1 MTAVVPV
8 ADGGELFDLLLFG
21 PVGVADVELT
31 DGLESLRR
39 TVGPACSGRTLF
51 VLVRLH
57 THPIGCLALADD
69 SCDPALDWPV
79 AVCTTL
85 GGSIESHLL
94 ADGLEPD
101 SLDLWAGGGVCD
113 NPPCLEE
120 RRRTVAAARAV
131 TVIIATRDR
140 PERLDACLDTLLAL
154 EYPDFDIVVV
164 DNDPTSSDTAELVA
178 DRGAETGRIT
188 YLREELRGLGA
199 AHNCGLAAATGS
211 IVAFADDDV
220 AVDRHWL
227 SELAAPF
234 VADPRVAGATGLILP
249 AELEVPTQVMLEAH
263 GRFAKGFED
272 RLYDLGPNRPDD
284 VLFPF
289 AAGKLGSGANM
300 AFETEWLRGIGGF
313 VAGVR
318 SVQAQDPAVP
328 EIIVVV
334 DHNDTLVDRIRRE
347 LPEVTVTVNAG
358 RRGLSGARNAGVA
371 AATGDVV
378 AFLDDDAEADHSWLA
393 HLVERY
399 RDADVLGVGGSVTP
413 KWSEERPHWFPPEFN
428 WVVGCSY
435 HGMPETTAPV
445 RNFIGTNMSFRRDA
459 LVTTGGF
466 DAGLGRVG
474 ADASGCEPWG
484 C

>member
-120 RRRTVAAARAV
+120 RRENSGCGESG
-131 TVIIATRDR
+131 DR
-140 PERLDACLDTLLAL
+140 HHRHPRSTGTPRRVSTPCWLSST
-154 EYPDFDIVVV
+154 
-164 DNDPTSSDTAELVA
+164 PTSTSWSSTTIRPA
-178 DRGAETGRIT
+178 RTPPNWWRTGGAETGRIT

-313 VAGVR
+313 
-318 SVQAQDPAVP
+318 D
-328 EIIVVV
+328 
-334 DHNDTLVDRIRRE
+334 
-347 LPEVTVTVNAG
+347 
-358 RRGLSGARNAGVA
+358 
-371 AATGDVV
+371 AATGVGTPARGGDDLLALFQVV
-378 AFLDDDAEADHSWLA
+378 MSGRELA
-393 HLVERY
+393 YRPGALVRHHHH
-399 RDADVLGVGGSVTP
+399 RDPSAVRRQVYGYGVGLGAYLTSAAVHDP
-413 KWSEERPHWFPPEFN
+413 KALWSMACRVP
-428 WVVGCSY
+428 
-435 HGMPETTAPV
+435 
-445 RNFIGTNMSFRRDA
+445 
-459 LVTTGGF
+459 
-466 DAGLGRVG
+466 AGLAYFRGRG
-474 ADASGCEPWG
+474 DASGIRPHSWPHSLTRLEHRGLLYGPLAYALSRARVRRSG
-484 C
+484 AP